1 MIILGHD
8 VSIEGVLSALGDI
21 RNFHVPYASRL
32 IFEQWA
38 DSDENIYFRLLL
50 NGDPVKIEKDPAL
63 KISGLIKMQSLL
75 ELLRKRQ
82 KELFLIDSDFA
93 PESLDTLCSKTY
105 IQNLLSNIQS

>member
-1 MIILGHD
+1 M
-8 VSIEGVLSALGDI
+8 LSALGDI

-38 DSDENIYFRLLL
+38 DSEENIYFRLLL
-50 NGDPVKIEKDPAL
+50 NGDPVKIVKDPAL

-93 PESLDTLCSKTY
+93 SESLDTLCSKTY